1 MSIERRMRYI
11 NSDLDDTITTI
22 FLVPPREIAE
32 ISSSFI
38 KGLVGPDGWQD
49 VVKRYVPEPVFEKF
63 VEYF

>member
-1 MSIERRMRYI
+1 M
-11 NSDLDDTITTI
+11 
-22 FLVPPREIAE
+22 PPREIAE

-63 VEYF
+63 VAYFEG